1 MVARVY
7 KQNAQHIQAD
17 LEWLK
22 EIIRRRY
29 AERQS
34 PAPSFKMPN
43 PPALKGESVYQSLL
57 KEFKFTAAE
66 RLALLLSLIP
76 HIAPYFLDEAWQEV
90 SGSSESALR
99 SMPKTGTVPTIDFF
113 LYLLAGDDLE
123 RRFQHAQIFDDGSF
137 LVENRILIH
146 EPDSSVPELLQPIRI
161 SPDYLS
167 MIVYGKEYK
176 PRFTT
181 AFPAKRLTTS
191 LAWKDLVLNDHVST
205 QVSEIMS
212 WIQHGKTIL
221 QEWDLGKRLSPG
233 YKILFYGPPGTGKTM
248 TAALIGKESGV
259 DVYRIDLSMVVS
271 KYIGETEK
279 NLARIFDEANHKD
292 WILFF
297 DEADALFGKRTE
309 MKDAHDRF
317 ANQEVAFL
325 LQKIEDHNG
334 VVILSSNMKSNID
347 DAFTRR
353 FQGIVYFPMPTAEER
368 LKIWENGFSK
378 KSVLDKTI
386 SLQQIADKYEMS
398 GGAIMNVIRYASL
411 KALERRKNIIDF
423 KDLINGIARE
433 FAKEGR
439 TI

>member
-1 MVARVY
+1 MVKQVY
-7 KQNAQHIQAD
+7 KQNALHIQAD
-17 LEWLK
+17 LEWLE
-22 EIIRRRY
+22 EIMRRRY
-29 AERQS
+29 AARQD
-34 PAPSFKMPN
+34 AAQVFKMPN
-43 PPALKGESVYQSLL
+43 PPALKGESVYYSLL
-57 KEFKFTAAE
+57 KQFKFTAAE
-66 RLALLLSLIP
+66 RLALLLALVP
-76 HIAPYFLDEAWQEV
+76 HTAPYFLDEAWQMI
-90 SGSSESALR
+90 SSSPESVLKT
-99 SMPKTGTVPTIDFF
+99 MPKAGTVPTIDFF

-123 RRFQHAQIFDDGSF
+123 KRFFHVQVFDEEAF
-137 LVENRILIH
+137 LIKNRILLP
-146 EPDSSVPELLQPIRI
+146 EPESSAPLLLQPIKI

-167 MIVYGKEYK
+167 MLTYGREYK

-181 AFPAKRLTTS
+181 AFPAKRLTTA
-191 LAWKDLVLNDHVST
+191 LGWKDLILNA
-205 QVSEIMS
+205 QVSAQVTEIMS
-212 WIQHGKTIL
+212 WIQYGKTIL

-233 YKILFYGPPGTGKTM
+233 YKILFYGPPGTGKTT
-248 TAALIGKESGV
+248 TASLIAKVSGV

-279 NLARIFDEANHKD
+279 NLSRIFDEADQKD

-309 MKDAHDRF
+309 MKDAHDRY

-334 VVILSSNMKSNID
+334 IVILSSNMKSNID

-353 FQGIVYFPMPTAEER
+353 FQGIVYFPMPTAGER
-368 LKIWENGFSK
+368 LRIWENGFSK
-378 KSVLDKTI
+378 KSILEKEI
-386 SLQQIADKYEMS
+386 SLEQLAAKYEMS

-411 KALERRKNIIDF
+411 KALERKKNIIEF
-423 KDLINGIARE
+423 RDLVNGIARE